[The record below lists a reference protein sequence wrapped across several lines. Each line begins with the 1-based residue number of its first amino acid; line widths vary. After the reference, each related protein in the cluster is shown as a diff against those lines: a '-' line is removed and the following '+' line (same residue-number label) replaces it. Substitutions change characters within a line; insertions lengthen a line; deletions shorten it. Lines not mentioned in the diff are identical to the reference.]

1 MTHTNDTQTLAQL
14 RAFACAELTES
25 HIYRRLAARETNPAN
40 RQVLQQIASEEEK
53 HYALIHKESGVTAEP
68 DKLKIAVYS
77 FLARIL
83 GLTFAIKL
91 MENGEHGAVKNYSQF
106 TQYPTI
112 CELAK
117 DEDAHE
123 QKLIALINE
132 ERLAYMGSVVLGLSD
147 ALVEFTGA
155 LAGFTFALR
164 DPKLIALTGAITG
177 IAAALSMASSEYL
190 SSKSEDTGK
199 HPVKA
204 ALYTGAAYVVT
215 VAALVSPF
223 ALMQNV
229 LAALGVMLAAALVL
243 IAAFSFYYSVAR
255 GENFRRRFIEMA
267 CLSFGVAGVSFL
279 IGYLLKTLTG
289 IEA

>member
-1 MTHTNDTQTLAQL
+1 MNHQQTLKELHQFAQ
-14 RAFACAELTES
+14 AERTEY
-25 HIYRRLAARETNPAN
+25 HIYHYLARREKDPHNRRTLEQLA
-40 RQVLQQIASEEEK
+40 EEEAT
-53 HYALIHKESGVTAEP
+53 HYKLILKESGVSAEP
-68 DKLKIAVYS
+68 NKTKIFIYTL
-77 FLARIL
+77 LARVL

-91 MENGEHGAVKNYSQF
+91 METGEHGAVKNYSQF
-106 TQYPTI
+106 TEYPAI
-112 CELAK
+112 RDLAR

-164 DPKLIALTGAITG
+164 DTKLIALTGAITG

-190 SSKSEDTGK
+190 SSKSEDEGK
-199 HPVKA
+199 HPLKA
-204 ALYTGAAYVVT
+204 ALYTGVAYVFT

-223 ALMQNV
+223 ALLSNV
-229 LAALGVMLAAALVL
+229 FVALGVMLAAALLL
-243 IAAFSFYYSVAR
+243 IAAFSFYYAVAR
-255 GENFRRRFIEMA
+255 GESFRRRFTEMA
-267 CLSFGVAGVSFL
+267 CLSFGVAGVSFF